1 MFIQTES
8 TPNPNSM
15 KFILDN
21 YELCENPIE
30 FSKTRKKIHSI
41 LADELLKIKGVENL
55 LFNKNCISVNK
66 NEYTWDQ
73 LKASI
78 LQVISN
84 HINSGLPA
92 VEKKDNNAVQID
104 NVNYDKDDTKVVN
117 MINSILLS
125 KIRPAIMQDGGD
137 VQFIKYESGIVYLS
151 LKGSCAGCPSA
162 TVTLKNGI
170 ENMLK
175 HHIPEVK
182 QVEQVLK
189 EDTGR

>member
-8 TPNPNSM
+8 TPNPNSL
-15 KFILDN
+15 KFILDDH
-21 YELCENPIE
+21 ELCENPIE
-30 FSKTRKKIHSI
+30 FNKSQDNNHSV
-41 LADELLKIKGVENL
+41 LAEELFKIKGIENV

-78 LQVISN
+78 LSVISN

-92 VEKKDNNAVQID
+92 VHKQTDSSSELENIKFDAND
-104 NVNYDKDDTKVVN
+104 LKVVN
-117 MINSILLS
+117 MINNILSS

-137 VQFIKYESGIVYLS
+137 VKFIRYESGTAYLS

-175 HHIPEVK
+175 HHVPEVK
-182 QVEQVLK
+182 KVEQVL
-189 EDTGR
+189 

>member
-8 TPNPNSM
+8 TPNPNSL
-15 KFILDN
+15 KFIIAD
-21 YELCENPIE
+21 YELCDNPIE
-30 FSKTRKKIHSI
+30 FNKLHDNKHSA
-41 LADELLKIKGVENL
+41 LANELFKIKGVENI
-55 LFNKNCISVNK
+55 LFNKNCISINK

-78 LQVISN
+78 LKVISN
-84 HINSGLPA
+84 HVNSGLPA
-92 VEKKDNNAVQID
+92 IEKENNNPSEIEK
-104 NVNYDKDDTKVVN
+104 VNFDKDDFKVVN
-117 MINSILLS
+117 MINNILS
-125 KIRPAIMQDGGD
+125 TKIRPAIMQDGGD
-137 VQFIKYESGIVYLS
+137 VKFIKYESGIAYLS

-182 QVEQVLK
+182 SVEQVV
-189 EDTGR
+189 

>member
-8 TPNPNSM
+8 TPNPNSL
-15 KFILDN
+15 KFILGD

-30 FSKTRKKIHSI
+30 FNKSQKDTRSA
-41 LADELLKIKGVENL
+41 LADELFKINGIENI

-78 LQVISN
+78 LHVISN
-84 HINSGLPA
+84 HIISGLPA
-92 VEKKDNNAVQID
+92 IEIEDSNCDELDKIHFD
-104 NVNYDKDDTKVVN
+104 YDDIKIVK
-117 MINSILLS
+117 MINSILSS

-137 VQFIKYESGIVYLS
+137 VKFIKYNSGIAYLS

-175 HHIPEVK
+175 HHVPEVK
-182 QVEQVLK
+182 KVEQVL
-189 EDTGR
+189 

>member
-8 TPNPNSM
+8 TPNPNSL
-15 KFILDN
+15 KFILDD

-30 FSKTRKKIHSI
+30 FSKTHKKIHST
-41 LADELLKIKGVENL
+41 LADELLKIEGVENL

-78 LQVISN
+78 LKVISN

-92 VEKKDNNAVQID
+92 VEKKDNNSVQID
-104 NVNYDKDDTKVVN
+104 NVNYDKDDTKVVS
-117 MINSILLS
+117 MINSILSS

-182 QVEQVLK
+182 QVEQVL
-189 EDTGR
+189 

>member
-8 TPNPNSM
+8 TPNPNSL
-15 KFILDN
+15 KFILDD

-30 FSKTRKKIHSI
+30 FNKLQENKHSA
-41 LADELLKIKGVENL
+41 LADELFKIKGIENI
-55 LFNKNCISVNK
+55 LFNKNCISINK

-84 HINSGLPA
+84 YINSGLPII
-92 VEKKDNNAVQID
+92 EKDDSNFIELDNN
-104 NVNYDKDDTKVVN
+104 NYDENDLKVVK
-117 MINSILLS
+117 MIDSILSS

-137 VQFIKYESGIVYLS
+137 VKFIKYQNGTVYLS

-162 TVTLKNGI
+162 TITLKNGI

-182 QVEQVLK
+182 NVEQVV
-189 EDTGR
+189 

>member
-8 TPNPNSM
+8 TPNPNSL
-15 KFILDN
+15 KFILDG
-21 YELCENPIE
+21 YDLCEDPIE
-30 FSKTRKKIHSI
+30 FNKSQENKHSE
-41 LADELLKIKGVENL
+41 LADKLFKIKGIENI
-55 LFNKNCISVNK
+55 LFNKNCISINK

-92 VEKKDNNAVQID
+92 VEEKVKNQNQLGNIIFDE
-104 NVNYDKDDTKVVN
+104 DDRKIVT
-117 MINSILLS
+117 MINNILSS

-137 VQFIKYESGIVYLS
+137 VKFIKYESGTAYLS

-182 QVEQVLK
+182 NVEQVV
-189 EDTGR
+189 

>member
-8 TPNPNSM
+8 TPNPNSL
-15 KFILDN
+15 KFILDD
-21 YELCENPIE
+21 YEICENPIE
-30 FSKTRKKIHSI
+30 FNRSQGGVHSL
-41 LADELLKIKGVENL
+41 LAKELFKIKGIENI

-66 NEYTWDQ
+66 NEFNWDQ

-78 LQVISN
+78 LHVISN

-92 VEKKDNNAVQID
+92 IEKHDDDISELQNINFDDND
-104 NVNYDKDDTKVVN
+104 LKVVN
-117 MINSILLS
+117 MINSILSS

-137 VQFIKYESGIVYLS
+137 VKFVKYEKGVAYLS

-175 HHIPEVK
+175 HYIPEVK
-182 QVEQVLK
+182 NVEQVV
-189 EDTGR
+189 

>member
-8 TPNPNSM
+8 TPNPNSL
-15 KFILDN
+15 KFILEKH
-21 YELCENPIE
+21 ELCESPIE
-30 FSKTRKKIHSI
+30 FNKSQIKTNSV
-41 LADELLKIKGVENL
+41 LADELFKIKGVENI

-92 VEKKDNNAVQID
+92 IENKVDSHCELENID
-104 NVNYDKDDTKVVN
+104 FDDDDTKVVN
-117 MINSILLS
+117 MINSILSS

-137 VQFIKYESGIVYLS
+137 VKFIKYSNGIAYLS

-162 TVTLKNGI
+162 TITLKNGI
-170 ENMLK
+170 ENLLK
-175 HHIPEVK
+175 NHVPELK
-182 QVEQVLK
+182 KVEQIL
-189 EDTGR
+189 

>member
-30 FSKTRKKIHSI
+30 FSKTQKKIRSI

-55 LFNKNCISVNK
+55 LFNKNYISVNK

-78 LQVISN
+78 LKVISN

-92 VEKKDNNAVQID
+92 VEKKDNDDVQID
-104 NVNYDKDDTKVVN
+104 NINYDKDDTKVVN
-117 MINSILLS
+117 MINSILSS

-189 EDTGR
+189 EVTGR

>member
-8 TPNPNSM
+8 TPNPNSL
-15 KFILDN
+15 KFILTDH
-21 YELCENPIE
+21 ELCEQPIE
-30 FSKTRKKIHSI
+30 FNKSQVNRNSV
-41 LADELLKIKGVENL
+41 LADELFKIKGVDNV

-66 NEYTWDQ
+66 NDYTWDQ

-78 LQVISN
+78 LHVISN
-84 HINSGLPA
+84 YLNSGLPA
-92 VEKKDNNAVQID
+92 IDKRDDDSNELDNIHFH
-104 NVNYDKDDTKVVN
+104 DDDLNVVN

-137 VQFIKYESGIVYLS
+137 VKFIKYESGTAYLS

-175 HHIPEVK
+175 QMLPGMIHEVNAINS
-182 QVEQVLK
+182 
-189 EDTGR
+189 

>member
-8 TPNPNSM
+8 TPNPNSL
-15 KFILDN
+15 KFILDD

-30 FSKTRKKIHSI
+30 FNKLQENKHSA
-41 LADELLKIKGVENL
+41 LADELFKIKGVENI
-55 LFNKNCISVNK
+55 LFNKNCISINK

-84 HINSGLPA
+84 YINSGLPII
-92 VEKKDNNAVQID
+92 EKDDSNFIELDNN
-104 NVNYDKDDTKVVN
+104 NYDENDLKVVK
-117 MINSILLS
+117 MIDSILSS

-137 VQFIKYESGIVYLS
+137 VKFIKYQNGTAYLS

-162 TVTLKNGI
+162 TITLKNGI

-182 QVEQVLK
+182 NVEQVV
-189 EDTGR
+189 

>member
-8 TPNPNSM
+8 TPNPNSL
-15 KFILDN
+15 KFILTDH
-21 YELCENPIE
+21 ELCEQPIE
-30 FSKTRKKIHSI
+30 FNKSQVNRNSV
-41 LADELLKIKGVENL
+41 LADELFKIKGVDNV
-55 LFNKNCISVNK
+55 LFNKNCISINK
-66 NEYTWDQ
+66 NEYSWDQ

-78 LQVISN
+78 LRVISD

-92 VEKKDNNAVQID
+92 IEKRNNDA
-104 NVNYDKDDTKVVN
+104 NALDKIQFDDEDVKVVN
-117 MINSILLS
+117 MINGILTS

-137 VQFIKYESGIVYLS
+137 VKFIKYESGTAYLS

-175 HHIPEVK
+175 HNVPEVK
-182 QVEQVLK
+182 KVEQVL
-189 EDTGR
+189 

>member
-55 LFNKNCISVNK
+55 LFNKNCISINK

-78 LQVISN
+78 LHVISN

-92 VEKKDNNAVQID
+92 VEKKDNKAIQME
-104 NVNYDKDDTKVVN
+104 NVNYDKDDSKVVN

-189 EDTGR
+189 EVTGR

>member
-8 TPNPNSM
+8 TPNPNSL
-15 KFILDN
+15 KFILDD
-21 YELCENPIE
+21 YELCESPVE
-30 FSKTRKKIHSI
+30 FNKSQEYTHS
-41 LADELLKIKGVENL
+41 LMADELFKIKGVENI

-78 LQVISN
+78 LHVISN

-92 VEKKDNNAVQID
+92 IEIRDNNCNDLDAIQFH
-104 NVNYDKDDTKVVN
+104 DDDLKVVN
-117 MINSILLS
+117 MINSILSS

-137 VQFIKYESGIVYLS
+137 VKFIKYESGTAYLS

-170 ENMLK
+170 ENIL
-175 HHIPEVK
+175 
-182 QVEQVLK
+182 
-189 EDTGR
+189 

>member
-15 KFILDN
+15 KFILDD
-21 YELCENPIE
+21 YELCKNPIE
-30 FSKTRKKIHSI
+30 FKKSQDGKPSS
-41 LADELLKIKGVENL
+41 LATELFKIKGVENI
-55 LFNKNCISVNK
+55 LFNKNCISINK
-66 NEYTWDQ
+66 NEYNWDQ

-92 VEKKDNNAVQID
+92 VEQECNNLSELDHINFD
-104 NVNYDKDDTKVVN
+104 EDDIKIVN
-117 MINSILLS
+117 MINNILSS

-137 VQFIKYESGIVYLS
+137 VKFIKYESGTVYLS

-182 QVEQVLK
+182 NVEQVV
-189 EDTGR
+189 

>member
-8 TPNPNSM
+8 TPNPNSL
-15 KFILDN
+15 KFILGDHI
-21 YELCENPIE
+21 LCESPIE
-30 FSKTRKKIHSI
+30 FNKSQENTYSA
-41 LADELLKIKGVENL
+41 LADELFKINGIDNI

-66 NEYTWDQ
+66 NEYSWDQ

-78 LQVISN
+78 LRVISD

-92 VEKKDNNAVQID
+92 IEKRNNDA
-104 NVNYDKDDTKVVN
+104 NALDKIQFDDEDVKVVN
-117 MINSILLS
+117 MINGILTS

-137 VQFIKYESGIVYLS
+137 VNFVKYEAGTAYLS

-175 HHIPEVK
+175 HHIPELK
-182 QVEQVLK
+182 KVEQVF
-189 EDTGR
+189 

>member
-137 VQFIKYESGIVYLS
+137 VQFIKYKSGIVYLS

>member
-8 TPNPNSM
+8 TPNPNSL
-15 KFILDN
+15 KFILDD

-30 FSKTRKKIHSI
+30 FNKLQENKHSA
-41 LADELLKIKGVENL
+41 LADELFKIKGVENI
-55 LFNKNCISVNK
+55 LFNKNCISINK

-84 HINSGLPA
+84 YINSGLPII
-92 VEKKDNNAVQID
+92 EKEDSNFIELDNN
-104 NVNYDKDDTKVVN
+104 NYDENDLKVVK
-117 MINSILLS
+117 MIDSILSS

-137 VQFIKYESGIVYLS
+137 VKFIKYQNGTAYLS

-162 TVTLKNGI
+162 TITLKNGI

-175 HHIPEVK
+175 HHI
-182 QVEQVLK
+182 
-189 EDTGR
+189 

>member
-8 TPNPNSM
+8 TPNPNSL
-15 KFILDN
+15 KFILDD

-30 FSKTRKKIHSI
+30 FNKLQENKHSA
-41 LADELLKIKGVENL
+41 LADELFKIKGVENI
-55 LFNKNCISVNK
+55 LFNKNCISINK

-84 HINSGLPA
+84 YINSGLPII
-92 VEKKDNNAVQID
+92 EKEDSNFIELDNN
-104 NVNYDKDDTKVVN
+104 NYDENDLKVVK
-117 MINSILLS
+117 MIDSILSS

-137 VQFIKYESGIVYLS
+137 VKFIKYQNGTAYLS

-162 TVTLKNGI
+162 TITLKNGI

-182 QVEQVLK
+182 NVEQVV
-189 EDTGR
+189 

>member
-8 TPNPNSM
+8 TPNPNSL
-15 KFILDN
+15 KFILND

-30 FSKTRKKIHSI
+30 FNKSRNDKRSA
-41 LADELLKIKGVENL
+41 LADELFKIKGIVNI
-55 LFNKNCISVNK
+55 LFNKNCISINK
-66 NEYTWDQ
+66 NEFTWDQ

-84 HINSGLPA
+84 HVNSGLPA
-92 VEKKDNNAVQID
+92 IEKE
-104 NVNYDKDDTKVVN
+104 NYDSNDLDHINFDKEDFNVVN
-117 MINSILLS
+117 MINNILLS

-137 VQFIKYESGIVYLS
+137 VKFIKYESGTAYLS

-182 QVEQVLK
+182 NVEQVI
-189 EDTGR
+189 